1 MEINPMKHN
10 QLCAL
15 FLAAGLL
22 FCATAAFAQADLQQR
37 INAAAAYS
45 PSRPRADVA
54 TAMHSSGL
62 AVVPEDFALLKLG
75 PGFLVSVSILSDS
88 DFDGPYRVDQQ
99 GDIALPVLGSVHVA
113 GETVS
118 DARAQIV
125 AKLVSGQILKDPQV
139 TLNVLEYTVPEV
151 TISGEVASPGKYP
164 LLAPHRL
171 SEALALAGGTTLL
184 AAGDVDVTRA
194 GHPGSTIVAHYA
206 RGGDTLRNDDVLVYP
221 GDSIQVRRAGVVY
234 VLGAVTRPGG
244 YVMQENGS
252 LNLLQAI
259 SLANGT
265 IFTASLRTFYILRRN
280 PDGSEVNIDLPYKEI
295 VAGKAADVQL
305 RASDI
310 LYVPTSG
317 PKSFLMNT
325 QGLMAATASST
336 IYGVLVH

>member
-1 MEINPMKHN
+1 MKHN
-10 QLCAL
+10 QLCTL
-15 FLAAGLL
+15 FSAAGLL
-22 FCATAAFAQADLQQR
+22 LCATAAVAQTPQIDLQQR

-45 PSRPRADVA
+45 PSRPQADVA

-62 AVVPEDFALLKLG
+62 AAVPEDFALLKLG

-88 DFDGPYRVDQQ
+88 DFDGSYRVDQQ
-99 GDIALPVLGSVHVA
+99 GNIALPDLGSIHVD
-113 GETVS
+113 GETLA
-118 DARAQIV
+118 DARAQIA

-139 TLNVLEYTVPEV
+139 TLNILEYTASEV
-151 TISGEVASPGKYP
+151 TISGEVTSPGKYP
-164 LLAPHRL
+164 MLAPHRL
-171 SEALALAGGTTLL
+171 SEALALAGGTTML

-194 GHPGSTIVAHYA
+194 GHPGSTIVAHYV
-206 RGGDTLRNDDVLVYP
+206 RGGDPLHNDDVLVYP

-234 VLGAVTRPGG
+234 ILGAVTRPGG

-252 LNLLQAI
+252 LNLLQAL

-265 IFTASLRTFYILRRN
+265 LFTASLRTFYILRRN
-280 PDGSEVNIDLPYKEI
+280 PNGSEANIEVPYKDI
-295 VAGKAADVQL
+295 VAGRATDVQL

-317 PKSFLMNT
+317 PKSFLQNT

>member
-1 MEINPMKHN
+1 MKHN
-10 QLCAL
+10 QRCAL

-22 FCATAAFAQADLQQR
+22 FCATAAFAQVDLQQR

-45 PSRPRADVA
+45 PSRPQADVA
-54 TAMHSSGL
+54 TAMHTSGL

-75 PGFLVSVSILSDS
+75 PGFLVSVSVLSDS

-99 GDIALPVLGSVHVA
+99 GDIALPVLGSVHIA

-171 SEALALAGGTTLL
+171 SEELALAGGTTIL

-194 GHPGSTIVAHYA
+194 GDSGSTVVAHYV
-206 RGGDTLRNDDVLVYP
+206 RGGDSLRNNDVLVYP

-265 IFTASLRTFYILRRN
+265 IFTASLRAFYILRRN
-280 PDGSEVNIDLPYKEI
+280 PDGSEANIEVPYKDI
-295 VAGKAADVQL
+295 VAGKAANVQL
-305 RASDI
+305 SASDI

-317 PKSFLMNT
+317 PKAFLQNT

>member
-1 MEINPMKHN
+1 MKHN

-22 FCATAAFAQADLQQR
+22 LCATGAFAQADLQQR

-45 PSRPRADVA
+45 PSRPQADVA

-75 PGFLVSVSILSDS
+75 PGFLLSVSILSDS
-88 DFDGPYRVDQQ
+88 DFDGNYRVDQR
-99 GDIALPVLGSVHVA
+99 GNIALPVLGSIHVA
-113 GETVS
+113 EETVS
-118 DARAQIV
+118 DARAQIA
-125 AKLVSGQILKDPQV
+125 AKLVSGQILNDPQV
-139 TLNVLEYTVPEV
+139 TLNVLEYTVSEV

-171 SEALALAGGTTLL
+171 SEALALAGGTTML
-184 AAGDVDVTRA
+184 AADDVDITRA
-194 GHPGSTIVAHYA
+194 GHPGGTIVAHYV
-206 RGGDTLRNDDVLVYP
+206 RGGDSLHNNDVLVYP

-280 PDGSEVNIDLPYKEI
+280 PDGSEANIALPYKDI
-295 VAGKAADVQL
+295 VAGKTPNVQL
-305 RASDI
+305 SASDI

-317 PKSFLMNT
+317 AKSFLQNT
-325 QGLMAATASST
+325 QSLMAATASAT
-336 IYGVLVH
+336 LYGVLVH